1 MKISVMTSFYNGDMM
16 IPYFMSHYAYA
27 DEIIIYFN
35 DHGKLID
42 EATEKLILGYPN
54 ARIEPFD
61 YPQNKTDYAFAV
73 GVLNRAA
80 AKLECDWGISVS
92 GDELVFPV
100 GMQDVRT
107 VLRDADGAVINA
119 CFWNVF
125 RHRGDK
131 DLDPTLPA
139 IWQRRHGWPDRSGV
153 GCIKPTIFR
162 PDAGISFGTGRH
174 ACSSKSNGGTSSI
187 RFDGAHWL
195 SADPVLSIQ
204 RRMRGRREHMS
215 ANTLTAGWGS
225 QFFNIT
231 EREIRKQCASLLDGP
246 QLF

>member
-1 MKISVMTSFYNGDMM
+1 MKILVVTSFYNGDMM

-27 DEIIIYFN
+27 DEIVVLFN
-35 DHGKLID
+35 DHGKPID
-42 EATEKLILGYPN
+42 SPTEKLILSYPN

-61 YPQNKTDYAFAV
+61 YPHNKTDYVFAT
-73 GVLNRAA
+73 GVLNRAIS
-80 AKLECDWGISVS
+80 KLDCDWAFAVS
-92 GDELVFPV
+92 GDELAFPI
-100 GMQDVRT
+100 GMQDART
-107 VLRDADGAVINA
+107 VLRDADGVAIDA

-125 RHRGDK
+125 RHRNDR

-153 GCIKPTIFR
+153 GCIKRSIFK
-162 PDAGISFGTGRH
+162 PDAGILFGIGCH
-174 ACSSKSNGGTSSI
+174 SCSISRGSVSSI

-204 RRMRGRREHMS
+204 RRMRGRRENISKNSLASGM
-215 ANTLTAGWGS
+215 GS
-225 QFFNIT
+225 QFFDIT
-231 EREIRKQCASLLDGP
+231 EREIRTQCASLLDAP